1 MSKISNAAKAASL
14 LHHTWGV
21 ETIDEAVRLYDLI
34 ASNTTMHIVD
44 ILDKNRVGV
53 WDAIDQLSQEAWW
66 ENVEMLALSIDST
79 RDYFEKPRTWVGLT
93 EKEIEETSNHYTEW
107 VGFQHGANWAQNKLK
122 EKNT

>member
-34 ASNTTMHIVD
+34 ANSDSKIVD

-79 RDYFEKPRTWVGLT
+79 RAYFET
-93 EKEIEETSNHYTEW
+93 
-107 VGFQHGANWAQNKLK
+107 K
-122 EKNT
+122 EKA

>member
-21 ETIDEAVRLYDLI
+21 ETVDEAVRLYDLI
-34 ASNTTMHIVD
+34 AKGDSKIED

-66 ENVEMLALSIDST
+66 ENVETLALSIDAT
-79 RDYFEKPRTWVGLT
+79 RAYFET
-93 EKEIEETSNHYTEW
+93 
-107 VGFQHGANWAQNKLK
+107 K
-122 EKNT
+122 EKA

>member
-34 ASNTTMHIVD
+34 AGDTEAHVVD
-44 ILDKNRVGV
+44 LLEKYGAGV
-53 WDAIDQLSQEAWW
+53 WDALDQMSQEAWW

-79 RDYFEKPRTWVGLT
+79 RAYFET
-93 EKEIEETSNHYTEW
+93 
-107 VGFQHGANWAQNKLK
+107 K
-122 EKNT
+122 EKA

>member
-34 ASNTTMHIVD
+34 GSSDTPVVD
-44 ILDKNRVGV
+44 ILEKHGAGV

-66 ENVEMLALSIDST
+66 ENVEMLAMSIDST
-79 RDYFEKPRTWVGLT
+79 RAYFET
-93 EKEIEETSNHYTEW
+93 
-107 VGFQHGANWAQNKLK
+107 K
-122 EKNT
+122 EKNHE

>member
-34 ASNTTMHIVD
+34 ANSDSKIVD

-79 RDYFEKPRTWVGLT
+79 RAYFEKPRTWVGLT
-93 EKEIEETSNHYTEW
+93 LADKEEFVAQDFGGNRLD
-107 VGFQHGANWAQNKLK
+107 AMDWAARKLK